1 MQKARQPVLRK
12 ASLMTS
18 GHVHSYETLGALD
31 GPGLR
36 LVIFLQGCP
45 LRCCYCHNPDTW
57 ETAAGQPTS
66 VADISQRIRR
76 FMPYFGRRGGV
87 TLSGGEPLLQAAFCL
102 EILRECQRLGVHS
115 AIDTGGGVWND
126 VCRQATDLADIVIL
140 DIKAANA
147 ELWQA
152 VTGRDAFSTLLQLIA
167 DFRASQRPVWVRQVV
182 AKGLN
187 DSPEAMR
194 DLAALVAGLN
204 IERMELL
211 PYHEMGRSK
220 WDKLG
225 LDYAANHLQ
234 PPTPD
239 LLADLQ
245 KVLAALRGC

>member
-1 MQKARQPVLRK
+1 
-12 ASLMTS
+12 MTI
-18 GHVHSYETLGALD
+18 GCIHSYETLGALD

-57 ETAAGQPTS
+57 ETTAGHPTS
-66 VADISQRIRR
+66 VADISQRIAR

-126 VCRQATDLADIVIL
+126 VCRQTTDLADIVIL

-167 DFRASQRPVWVRQVV
+167 DLRASQRPVWVRQVV

-187 DSPEAMR
+187 DSPEAMHE
-194 DLAALVAGLN
+194 LAALVTGLN
-204 IERMELL
+204 IERIELL

-225 LDYAANHLQ
+225 LNYTAKQLQ

>member
-1 MQKARQPVLRK
+1 MP
-12 ASLMTS
+12 S
-18 GHVHSYETLGALD
+18 GLVHSYETLGALD

-57 ETAAGQPTS
+57 DCAAGQPTT
-66 VADISQRIRR
+66 VAEIVARIQRYL
-76 FMPYFGRRGGV
+76 PYFGSHGGI

-102 EILRECQRLGVHS
+102 EILRECRRLGVHS

-126 VCRQATDLADIVIL
+126 LCRQATDLADIVIL
-140 DIKAANA
+140 DIKATNA

-152 VTGRDAFSTLLQLIA
+152 VTGRDAFSTLLQIIA
-167 DFRASQRPVWVRQVV
+167 DLRASQRPVWVRQVV

-187 DSPEAMR
+187 DSREAMR
-194 DLAALVAGLN
+194 ELAALVAGLN
-204 IERMELL
+204 IERIELL

-225 LDYAANHLQ
+225 LDYAAKQLQ

-239 LLADLQ
+239 RLADLQ
-245 KVLAALRGC
+245 KVLATRRGS

>member
-1 MQKARQPVLRK
+1 
-12 ASLMTS
+12 MTS

-167 DFRASQRPVWVRQVV
+167 DLRASQRPVWVRQVV

>member
-1 MQKARQPVLRK
+1 MLDR
-12 ASLMTS
+12 
-18 GHVHSYETLGALD
+18 LGRSIEY
-31 GPGLR
+31 LR
-36 LVIFLQGCP
+36 LSVTERCTLQCSYCRSKEGDCP
-45 LRCCYCHNPDTW
+45 K
-57 ETAAGQPTS
+57 
-66 VADISQRIRR
+66 QRELSTEEFARIVGA
-76 FMPYFGRRGGV
+76 MAKLGV
-87 TLSGGEPLLQAAFCL
+87 NKVRVTGGEPLLQAAFCL

-126 VCRQATDLADIVIL
+126 VCRQAANLAEIVIL

-187 DSPEAMR
+187 DSPEAMHE
-194 DLAALVAGLN
+194 LAALVAGLN

-234 PPTPD
+234 PPAPD

-245 KVLAALRGC
+245 KVLATRRGG